1 MKRFVAFLPYPPSA
15 GLRETLL
22 TELGEEPEYVTL
34 TQVGRLRSLDTA
46 RSLRQYRG
54 RPAIVAV
61 EDEMSAAAIPVLH
74 AMAAVAGSA
83 SIELFTAPTGR
94 RRLGRGALL
103 VGAAGSVATTAAWSL
118 VSRRSRERA
127 LRRLNATP
135 REALTRSDSH
145 RALYLNSNLWFGLKA
160 GGSVAH
166 VAGVVNGLVERGYEV
181 DFFGPGEAPLVDPSV
196 RMHRLTAP
204 TPLALRQEM
213 NVQRFQERTI
223 ADVVRHGVP
232 PYAFLYQRNSLGSYA
247 GVDASRRLKTPLVLE
262 YNGSEVWT
270 SRRWGHGLRY
280 EALAQLA
287 EDASLRHA
295 ALVVTVSDVLRDELL
310 ERGVAPER
318 VVAHPNGVDPER
330 YRPSLLS
337 DDERR
342 AIRARHGIP
351 EDALVAGFIGTFGQ
365 WHGVDVLA
373 RAIVQLADES
383 PELLAEH
390 RVHFLLVG
398 DGLRMADVRATL
410 DGRAGADRVT
420 LTGLVPQD
428 EGARYLAASDLLLS
442 PHVPNAD
449 GSRFFGSPT
458 KLFEYMAA
466 GRAVVASELEQIG
479 QVLQPGLRVGA
490 LPAGPPSSD
499 APELAVLARPGD
511 VDQLVTA
518 LRWIVEQPKWRGRLG
533 ENARARVLDRYTW
546 RHHVDAILAG
556 LAAVR

>member
-1 MKRFVAFLPYPPSA
+1 
-15 GLRETLL
+15 
-22 TELGEEPEYVTL
+22 
-34 TQVGRLRSLDTA
+34 
-46 RSLRQYRG
+46 
-54 RPAIVAV
+54 
-61 EDEMSAAAIPVLH
+61 
-74 AMAAVAGSA
+74 
-83 SIELFTAPTGR
+83 
-94 RRLGRGALL
+94 
-103 VGAAGSVATTAAWSL
+103 
-118 VSRRSRERA
+118 
-127 LRRLNATP
+127 
-135 REALTRSDSH
+135 
-145 RALYLNSNLWFGLKA
+145 
-160 GGSVAH
+160 
-166 VAGVVNGLVERGYEV
+166 
-181 DFFGPGEAPLVDPSV
+181 
-196 RMHRLTAP
+196 
-204 TPLALRQEM
+204 
-213 NVQRFQERTI
+213 
-223 ADVVRHGVP
+223 
-232 PYAFLYQRNSLGSYA
+232 
-247 GVDASRRLKTPLVLE
+247 LKTPLVLE

-383 PELLAEH
+383 PELFAEH

-511 VDQLVTA
+511 VDELVTA
-518 LRWIVEQPKWRGRLG
+518 LRWIVEQPKWRDRLG

-546 RHHVDAILAG
+546 RHHGDAILDA
-556 LAAVR
+556 LAAAR